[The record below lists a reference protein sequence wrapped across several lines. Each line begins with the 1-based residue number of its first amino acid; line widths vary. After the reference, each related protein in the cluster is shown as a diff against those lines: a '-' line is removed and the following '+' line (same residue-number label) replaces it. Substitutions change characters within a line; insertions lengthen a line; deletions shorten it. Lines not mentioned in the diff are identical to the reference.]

1 MILDNDIID
10 ITLDKKSCP
19 INPDSLPSSGYNK
32 STVLYQSKISQQKGG
47 SVYLYVSQ
55 LNFEIFTGE
64 WVQGILKKLNLQIY
78 NNRIGMFYMNTLC
91 SILATIHQR
100 IFTRILDFN
109 LPFQL
114 IVK

>member
-1 MILDNDIID
+1 MIVDNYNID

-19 INPDSLPSSGYNK
+19 INPDSLPSSWYNK

-64 WVQGILKKLNLQIY
+64 RVQGILKKLNLQIY
-78 NNRIGMFYMNTLC
+78 NRIGMFYMNTLC